1 MTTQTIDEAKLGAFM
16 EHVLGDA
23 AGLMASMLSTLGDR
37 LGLFKALGAE
47 GPASSGELASAADVN
62 ERYAREWL
70 RGMHAA
76 GYLELD
82 RESGRYS
89 LPPGHAQVLATE
101 GGPAFLGGAFQLSFG
116 YLRTIERLTEAFR
129 SGGGV
134 PQSAYPTETWEGM
147 GRFSRSF
154 YDNLL
159 VQEWLPAVGGLE
171 QRLEQ
176 GARWADVGCGAGVA
190 VIRLA
195 EAFPASTFVGY
206 DNFDGQLQLAR
217 RAAEDAGV
225 ADRVRFELLDA
236 EAGLPERFDAISA
249 FDVVH
254 DAVDPPALVEAIHR
268 GLDPDGTFLML
279 EMNSADDPDENVGPL
294 ATLLY
299 GVSIVY
305 CMTTSLAHG
314 GAGLGTC
321 GLPLRRVEELC
332 KQAGFTTVRR
342 LDLQDPF
349 NSLYVVKP

>member
-1 MTTQTIDEAKLGAFM
+1 MTTETIDEAKLGAFM

-23 AGLMASMLSTLGDR
+23 AGLMASTLATLGDR
-37 LGLFKALGAE
+37 LGLFRALAG
-47 GPASSGELASAADVN
+47 GPAASSELAAAAEVN

-70 RGMHAA
+70 RGMYAA

-82 RESGRYS
+82 RDSGRYS
-89 LPPGHAQVLATE
+89 LPLEHAQVLANE
-101 GGPAFLGGAFQLSFG
+101 GGPAFLGGAFQLTFG

-134 PQSAYPTETWEGM
+134 PQSAYPTETWDGM
-147 GRFSRSF
+147 GRFSRAF

-159 VQEWLPAVGGLE
+159 VQRWLPMVAGLPE
-171 QRLEQ
+171 RLER
-176 GARWADVGCGAGVA
+176 GARWADVGCGSGVA

-206 DNFDGQLQLAR
+206 DNFEGQLVLAR
-217 RAAEDAGV
+217 RAAAEAGV
-225 ADRVRFELLDA
+225 SDRVRFEFHDA
-236 EAGLPERFDAISA
+236 VTGLPERFDVIST

-254 DAVDPPALVEAIHR
+254 DAVDPPALLAGIR
-268 GLDPDGTFLML
+268 RALAPGGSYLML
-279 EMNSADDPDENVGPL
+279 EMNSADDPDDNVGPL

-299 GVSIVY
+299 GVSVVY

-321 GLPLRRVEELC
+321 GLPGARVRELC
-332 KQAGFTTVRR
+332 DQAGFASVEQ
-342 LDLQDPF
+342 LAIDDPL
-349 NSLYVVKP
+349 NSLYVVRP